1 MINVN
6 EKQIEGIFVDGL
18 EITALYRDNH
28 LIWEAISSNFISAD
42 GYVILTKD
50 NKYFNGKE

>member
-42 GYVILTKD
+42 GYAILTKD